1 MFRELENS
9 HCKEQNK
16 IIEAEKATKCRNNS
30 VVIICYLNI
39 LRLMVTN
46 TVVRTEVTFN
56 PSQDLKK
63 KKISQKEAK
72 IMTDK
77 EQNKQNKVLLILV
90 RVNNPS
96 LL

>member
-1 MFRELENS
+1 
-9 HCKEQNK
+9 
-16 IIEAEKATKCRNNS
+16 
-30 VVIICYLNI
+30 
-39 LRLMVTN
+39 MVTN